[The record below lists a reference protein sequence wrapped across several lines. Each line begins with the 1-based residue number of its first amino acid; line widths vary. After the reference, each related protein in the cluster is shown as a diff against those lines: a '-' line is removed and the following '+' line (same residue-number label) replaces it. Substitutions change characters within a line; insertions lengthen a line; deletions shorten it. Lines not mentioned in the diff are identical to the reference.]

1 MPGTFPFRT
10 DNPRFG
16 YELINP
22 ASIAAAG
29 TIDHTLTVKNA
40 KPGDVFLVSLDPQ
53 GTDPGIICANPLVMC
68 NIAGQVTL
76 RLSNITASPIDMLS
90 VLAMWVQQ

>member
-1 MPGTFPFRT
+1 MPGQFPLRV
-10 DNPRFG
+10 DNSRFG
-16 YELINP
+16 YQLINP

-29 TIDHTLTVKNA
+29 TIDHTLNVKGA
-40 KPGDVFLVSLDPQ
+40 KPGSVYLVSLDPQ

-68 NIAGQVTL
+68 NVAGEVTL

-90 VLAMWVQQ
+90 VLAFWVRQ